1 MFPICLVLWSFSWT
15 LYKNTTK
22 QKPGMDHIIILELE
36 HLEGIEPSKC
46 AKRIILEKDSLP
58 PLN

>member
-1 MFPICLVLWSFSWT
+1 MFPIWLVLWSFSWV

-22 QKPGMDHIIILELE
+22 QKPGMDDIIVLELE
-36 HLEGIEPSKC
+36 HLEGVEPNKC
-46 AKRIILEKDSLP
+46 AKGNILEKESLP